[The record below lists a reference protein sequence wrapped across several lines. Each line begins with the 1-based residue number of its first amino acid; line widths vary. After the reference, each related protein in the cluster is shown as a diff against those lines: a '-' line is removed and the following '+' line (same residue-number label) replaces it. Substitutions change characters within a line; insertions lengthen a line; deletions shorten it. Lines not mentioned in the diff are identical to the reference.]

1 MHNKGIKMACF
12 CGADDA
18 FRLCLCSFAAGCP
31 KLCEKEGRQE
41 ITTRACATSVIG
53 GRGARITHTR
63 QTE

>member
-41 ITTRACATSVIG
+41 ITTRACAT
-53 GRGARITHTR
+53 ARITTR